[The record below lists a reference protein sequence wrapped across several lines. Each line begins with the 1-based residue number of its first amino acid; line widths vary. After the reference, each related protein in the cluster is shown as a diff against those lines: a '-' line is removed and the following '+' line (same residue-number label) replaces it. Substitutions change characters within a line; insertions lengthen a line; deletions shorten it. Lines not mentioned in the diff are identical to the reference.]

1 MTERERLYDE
11 CLEDINAIMWNSHCL
26 KGREFGREQGDA
38 IMDVLNRWARI
49 SEADDSALDAAME
62 KLGVAK

>member
-26 KGREFGREQGDA
+26 KGREFGREQGEQ
-38 IMDVLNRWARI
+38 IMYVMDRWAGI
-49 SEADDSALDAAME
+49 GESDDDDLESDGSTDDSPP
-62 KLGVAK
+62 